1 MQRPRSLETQE
12 DTNDPSIKLPKE
24 NKVLISHKINGHSK
38 WQGSTPAKGHF
49 TTESSRKFWV
59 WTSATWDKN
68 LTPSPPKYSLAYSKD
83 MVKGV
88 DTQGHP

>member
-1 MQRPRSLETQE
+1 MQRLRSLETQE
-12 DTNDPSIKLPKE
+12 DTNDPSIKLPRD
-24 NKVLISHKINGHSK
+24 NKVLISLKINGHSK

-59 WTSATWDKN
+59 WTIATWNKKSDTLSRKV
-68 LTPSPPKYSLAYSKD
+68 LTSLYKD

-88 DTQGHP
+88 DTRGHP